1 MLVQYPFL
9 DNKVPY
15 DLSKDEHCDDSALDV
30 DCVCG
35 QGVLLVLED

>member
-1 MLVQYPFL
+1 MLVQDPFL
-9 DNKVPY
+9 DDKMPD
-15 DLSKDEHCDDSALDV
+15 DLRKDKHCDDSALDV